1 MRWVCTER
9 NPFAGIREH
18 HHGGYRIDVRYEWEE
33 RSSESIILGVDSMFV
48 SLPRIQMLRP

>member
-48 SLPRIQMLRP
+48 SLPKIQMLKP